1 MITRVGIQ
9 CEEKGKVNT
18 VSVLRLVSIY
28 SFTLRIRKFGNF
40 IPVRWGKVGN
50 NPFKYKS

>member
-1 MITRVGIQ
+1 MKSETTKRLTIMITRVGIQ

-40 IPVRWGKVGN
+40 IPVR
-50 NPFKYKS
+50 